1 MADTPTPDMA
11 SNEEIARLA
20 RFPWRKAIV
29 DKLLNRLDYEIAER
43 KKEKN
48 GHASSMATQ
57 RQMLKLTVDLQEQ
70 LAAERAR
77 ISMIQSRLTQA
88 TDGTLCSTLHD
99 VGSWHDWAERLLAE
113 IADTGPAKGG
123 T

>member
-1 MADTPTPDMA
+1 MTEPREPQTALPLSDERRAKFRDSLKYHLRELTSVDHQWL
-11 SNEEIARLA
+11 SNMHAEMSAEIDRL
-20 RFPWRKAIV
+20 KAE
-29 DKLLNRLDYEIAER
+29 N
-43 KKEKN
+43 
-48 GHASSMATQ
+48 
-57 RQMLKLTVDLQEQ
+57 
-70 LAAERAR
+70 AAERAR

-88 TDGTLCSTLHD
+88 TDGTQCGTLHD